1 MTKKL
6 EGRNN
11 THFSQTDTKPITSV
25 GRFDVIIYL
34 NILLSLS
41 WGFHFSSNTVSGVT
55 LNKGEKQLW
64 KYKIFM

>member
-41 WGFHFSSNTVSGVT
+41 CLVFISVATQSVA
-55 LNKGEKQLW
+55 
-64 KYKIFM
+64 